1 MSSFTAADVLAEV
14 ADMVKQSK
22 TWVNG
27 CKLTWKNANV
37 SVRLYQVGDNVF
49 CMWYAPRTC
58 DAKHLVR
65 HNYCIVG
72 DSAQR
77 AAAKVFAQMQK
88 KFRCALVAC
97 KGMEVCSWRTGLV
110 LAL

>member
-1 MSSFTAADVLAEV
+1 MSSYTAADVLAEV
-14 ADMVKQSK
+14 ADMVKQNK
-22 TWVNG
+22 AWVNG

-58 DAKHLVR
+58 GAKHLVR

-88 KFRCALVAC
+88 NFDVR
-97 KGMEVCSWRTGLV
+97 
-110 LAL
+110 